1 MRRSWTVLALAV
13 TLAAS
18 GALRPLGAQ
27 SSADRPPQPRP
38 WYERFGLR
46 GYAQLR
52 YNRLL
57 ETNPDLTCP
66 ACDRS
71 IGNNNGFF
79 LRRARLVVSGDPTD
93 RTSMLVEVDY
103 GTEIAGQQHTLQ
115 LRTAYF
121 DVFLDQGRSHRAR
134 FGQVKLPFGFET
146 LQSSSQRLALDRSDP
161 INSGVPNE
169 RDLGLFYLWSPPTAR
184 ARFRILADSGLK
196 GSGDYGVLNTGV
208 YNGQSANRPELNDNL
223 HQIVR
228 LAWPFRFANG
238 QFLELGVSAYN
249 GRFVIPGSQR
259 TTGVTGPAE
268 FTDRRT
274 AVSAIFYP
282 QPFGVQAE
290 WNTGKGPEFDPV
302 LNAIREQD
310 LSGGYV
316 QVMHRARVQGQSI
329 IPFVRYQ
336 SYDGGKKLETDA
348 RHYRVR
354 ETEFGVEWTPA
365 RAVEL
370 TAQYTVSDRRYEDGV
385 RPDNRQKG
393 QLLRLQAQIS
403 Y

>member
-1 MRRSWTVLALAV
+1 MKLLAVVLGSTFALAW
-13 TLAAS
+13 TPRPLAAQAS
-18 GALRPLGAQ
+18 AERPAQ
-27 SSADRPPQPRP
+27 ARP
-38 WYERFGLR
+38 WYERFGVR

-57 ETNPDLTCP
+57 ETNPDLTCQ

-71 IGNNNGFF
+71 IGDNNGLL
-79 LRRARLVVSGDPTD
+79 LRRARLVIAGDPTD

-103 GTEIAGQQHTLQ
+103 GTEIAGQQHALQ

-121 DVFLDQGRSHRAR
+121 DIFLDQGRSHRAR
-134 FGQVKLPFGFET
+134 FGQVKLPYGFET

-169 RDLGLFYLWSPPTAR
+169 RDLGVFYLWSPPTAR

-196 GSGDYGVLNTGV
+196 GSGDYGVFHAGI
-208 YNGQSANRPELNDNL
+208 YNGQTANRAELNDNL
-223 HQIVR
+223 HQVAR

-238 QFLELGVSAYN
+238 QFLELGVQGYT
-249 GRFVIPGSQR
+249 GRFVIPASQR
-259 TTGVTGPAE
+259 TAGVTGPAE
-268 FTDRRT
+268 FSDRRA
-274 AVSAIFYP
+274 AVSAILYP

-290 WNTGKGPEFDPV
+290 WNTGTGPEFDPAIR
-302 LNAIREQD
+302 AIREQD
-310 LSGGYV
+310 LTGGYV
-316 QVMHRARVQGQSI
+316 QVMHRTRVRGQAV
-329 IPFVRYQ
+329 IPFLRYQ
-336 SYDGGKKLETDA
+336 SYEGGKKLETDA

-354 ETEFGVEWTPA
+354 ETEFGVEWTPM
-365 RAVEL
+365 RTLEF
-370 TAQYTVSDRRYEDGV
+370 TAQYTVADRRYEDGV
-385 RPDNRQKG
+385 RLDNRQKG

>member
-1 MRRSWTVLALAV
+1 MRSFWPAPTLALV
-13 TLAAS
+13 LSLVAS
-18 GALRPLGAQ
+18 ARPLDAQ
-27 SSADRPPQPRP
+27 SAPDRPPQARA

-57 ETNPDLTCP
+57 ETNPQLTCS

-79 LRRARLVVSGDPTD
+79 LRRARLVISGDPTD
-93 RTSMLVEVDY
+93 RTSMSVEVDY

-121 DVFLDQGRSHRAR
+121 DVFLDEGRSHRAR
-134 FGQVKLPFGFET
+134 FGQVKLPYGFET

-169 RDLGLFYLWSPPTAR
+169 RDLGVFYLWSPPTAR

-196 GSGDYGVLNTGV
+196 GSGDYGVLNAGI
-208 YNGQSANRPELNDNL
+208 YNGQSANRAELNDNL
-223 HQIVR
+223 HHVVR
-228 LAWPFRFANG
+228 LAWPFRFASG
-238 QFLELGVSAYN
+238 QFLELGVQAYS
-249 GRFVIPGSQR
+249 GRFVIPASQR
-259 TTGVTGPAE
+259 SAGVIGAPE
-268 FTDRRT
+268 FTDRRA

-290 WNTGKGPEFDPV
+290 WNVGKGPEFDPA
-302 LNAIREQD
+302 LNVIREQD
-310 LSGGYV
+310 LEGGYV
-316 QVMHRARVQGQSI
+316 QVMHRSRVQGQSV

-336 SYDGGKKLETDA
+336 TYDGGKKLETDA
-348 RHYRVR
+348 RRYRVR
-354 ETEFGVEWTPA
+354 ETEVGVEWVPM
-365 RAVEL
+365 RAIEL
-370 TAQYTVSDRRYEDGV
+370 TAQYTVSDRRFEDGV

>member
-1 MRRSWTVLALAV
+1 MKLLAFVLGSTFALSWTPRP
-13 TLAAS
+13 LAAQAS
-18 GALRPLGAQ
+18 AERSAQ
-27 SSADRPPQPRP
+27 ARP
-38 WYERFGLR
+38 WYERFGVR

-57 ETNPDLTCP
+57 ETNPDLTCQ

-71 IGNNNGFF
+71 IGDNNGFL
-79 LRRARLVVSGDPTD
+79 LRRARLVIAGDPTD

-103 GTEIAGQQHTLQ
+103 GTEIAGQQHALQ

-121 DVFLDQGRSHRAR
+121 DIFLDQGRSHRAR
-134 FGQVKLPFGFET
+134 FGQVKLPYGFET

-169 RDLGLFYLWSPPTAR
+169 RDLGVFYLWSPPTAR

-196 GSGDYGVLNTGV
+196 GSGDYGVFHAGI
-208 YNGQSANRPELNDNL
+208 YNGQTANRAELNDNL
-223 HQIVR
+223 HQVAR

-238 QFLELGVSAYN
+238 QFLELGVQGYT
-249 GRFVIPGSQR
+249 GRFVIPASQR
-259 TTGVTGPAE
+259 TAGVTGPAE
-268 FTDRRT
+268 FTDRRA
-274 AVSAIFYP
+274 AVSAILYP

-290 WNTGKGPEFDPV
+290 WNTGTGPEFDP
-302 LNAIREQD
+302 AIRTIREQD
-310 LSGGYV
+310 LTGGYV
-316 QVMHRARVQGQSI
+316 QVMHRTRVRGQAV
-329 IPFVRYQ
+329 IPFLRYQ
-336 SYDGGKKLETDA
+336 SYEGGKKLETDA

-354 ETEFGVEWTPA
+354 ETEIGVEWTPM
-365 RAVEL
+365 RTFEL
-370 TAQYTVSDRRYEDGV
+370 TAQYTVADRRYEDGV
-385 RPDNRQKG
+385 RLDNRQKG